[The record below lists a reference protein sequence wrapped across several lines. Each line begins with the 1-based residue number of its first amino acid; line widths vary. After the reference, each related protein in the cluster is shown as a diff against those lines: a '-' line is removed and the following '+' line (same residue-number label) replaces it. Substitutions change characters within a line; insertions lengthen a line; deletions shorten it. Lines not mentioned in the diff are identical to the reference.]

1 MYTFKLRRGTAA
13 QWLAVDPVLQPGEP
27 GVESD
32 TGQFKIG
39 NGVDRWTDLPV
50 ISGSGAPGPAGD
62 SAYEVAIANGF
73 VGTQSAWLLSLKGAD
88 GSDGA
93 QGPQGPAGADGVDG
107 AQGPQG
113 IPGTPGADGAQGPQ
127 GQQGIQGIQGPA
139 GVDGADYT
147 GPNIV
152 ISATAPGDTGAV
164 WIDTSA

>member
-13 QWLAVDPVLQPGEP
+13 QWLAVNPVLQPGEP

-39 NGVDRWTDLPV
+39 NGIDSWTDLPV
-50 ISGSGAPGPAGD
+50 ISGSGAPGPTGD
-62 SAYEVAIANGF
+62 SAYDVAVNNGF
-73 VGTQSAWLLSLKGAD
+73 VGTESAWLLTLKGANGVQGPAGPD
-88 GSDGA
+88 GVAGP
-93 QGPQGPAGADGVDG
+93 QGPQGV
-107 AQGPQG
+107 
-113 IPGTPGADGAQGPQ
+113 PGTPGADGPQGPQ
-127 GQQGIQGIQGPA
+127 GPEGPQGPP

-152 ISATAPGDTGAV
+152 ISATAPTDTGAV